1 MLNYIA
7 TYFLAFLVYG
17 PMMDP
22 DGGGF
27 PQSKV
32 LPDAYHLPLFSAQMR
47 IHGGIVVAVIVILM
61 MFFFWRT
68 SLGVKI
74 DLIGQGD
81 KIATYAGVNVKK
93 TVMVA
98 MLISGAL
105 CGLAGWN
112 EVYGVQYRLLEGLSS
127 GYGDIATIIALLGG
141 LNPLGIVIASFFFS
155 ALLVGGAT
163 MQRMTEVPYSVVDI
177 IQGLVIVFVI
187 ARTAIHFGWPQKLL
201 RKGKKDA

>member
-1 MLNYIA
+1 
-7 TYFLAFLVYG
+7 
-17 PMMDP
+17 
-22 DGGGF
+22 
-27 PQSKV
+27 
-32 LPDAYHLPLFSAQMR
+32 MR

-68 SLGVKI
+68 KLGVKI

-112 EVYGVQYRLLEGLSS
+112 EVFSTDFWKAFPAATGISQRSS
-127 GYGDIATIIALLGG
+127 HC
-141 LNPLGIVIASFFFS
+141 
-155 ALLVGGAT
+155 LVA
-163 MQRMTEVPYSVVDI
+163 
-177 IQGLVIVFVI
+177 
-187 ARTAIHFGWPQKLL
+187 
-201 RKGKKDA
+201 